1 MSDLLTARQA
11 LRAGTSV
18 HHGRIDVLF
27 SSFDLTNRDE
37 YERFLTIQAS
47 AYLPI
52 ESALN
57 RSGAAAVV
65 PDWPNRR
72 RSPLLAA
79 DLTALGLSVP
89 ETATAPAFDG
99 VAAIL
104 GGIYVLEGSRL
115 GGALLKRSVAPDLP
129 ATFLA
134 ATNPG
139 GWRSFVSLLD
149 RMLQTPEQIAVA
161 TAAATRVFRLFEDV
175 AIGHCRTKC
184 IDR

>member
-1 MSDLLTARQA
+1 MSTVLTARQA
-11 LRAGTSV
+11 LRVGTSV
-18 HHGRIDVLF
+18 HHARIDVLF
-27 SSFDLTNRDE
+27 SSFDLTNRDK
-37 YERFLTIQAS
+37 YERFLTIQVS

-52 ESALN
+52 ESALD

-72 RSPLLAA
+72 RSHLLAA
-79 DLTALGLSVP
+79 DLAALGLSVP
-89 ETATAPAFDG
+89 ETAEAAAFDG

-115 GGALLKRSVAPDLP
+115 GGALLKRSVSPDLP
-129 ATFLA
+129 AAFLA

-149 RMLQTPEQIAVA
+149 RTLLTPEQIAVA
-161 TAAATRVFRLFEDV
+161 TAAATRVFRLFED
-175 AIGHCRTKC
+175 AAKLHCQTKC
-184 IDR
+184 TDR